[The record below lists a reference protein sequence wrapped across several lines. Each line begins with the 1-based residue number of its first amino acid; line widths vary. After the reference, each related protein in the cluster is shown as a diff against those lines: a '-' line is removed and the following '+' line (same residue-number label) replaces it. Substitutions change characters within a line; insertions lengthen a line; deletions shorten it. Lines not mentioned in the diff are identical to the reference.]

1 MNAFID
7 AAINRSR
14 TSLLILAMIVAAGL
28 VARSAIPV
36 ASQPDVQ
43 VPFFVVTIIH
53 EGISP
58 EDAER
63 LLIMPTEIELRGV
76 EGVKEFTSYASEG
89 AGTVMVEFEA
99 EYDLDQALLDV
110 REAVDRAR
118 PEMPST
124 AEEPFV
130 QETSFIEYPILQINL
145 VGEDVPE
152 RVLYNLAIDL
162 RDAIETVPEVL
173 KAPIQGHREELL
185 EAVID
190 PNQLETYQISNEE
203 LINTIVR
210 NNRLIPAGSIDTGE
224 GRFAVKVPSVI
235 EEARDIFDLPIR
247 ATEDTVVTLDDVATI
262 RRTFKD
268 RTSYARVN
276 GTTTI
281 SLSIIKRANANII
294 DTIDAVRRAVEAR
307 REYLPRQ
314 VELFYSQDQAPGAL
328 RQVVELQ
335 GNIFTALA
343 LVMVLVVAAMGFRS
357 GVIVGLAIPVSF
369 LFSLIFIYLL
379 GFTFNFMVM
388 FGMLLGLGMLIDGA
402 IVVTEYA
409 DRKMT
414 EGFDARS
421 AYALSAKRMFWPV
434 TASVA
439 TTLAAFLP
447 LMFWPGSSGQF
458 MRYLPITVFA
468 VLSGSLLYALVLGP
482 VLGSIFG
489 KAGARDPHAMETLR
503 QLEEGDPTKLD
514 SITGW
519 YARLLSHATRYALV
533 TLALTLTVVF
543 TVFWAYGRYSSGVV
557 YFSDTEPEM
566 ASLSVRARGNLSADE
581 INRLVL
587 EVEEQV
593 LEVSG
598 IKDSNVHTK
607 LPGGMSAG
615 GGMGPMSGGGGFD
628 VVGQIYLE
636 FHPENERDRTAT
648 DILEELRARTDE
660 FAGIVVEFQEMDY
673 GPPEGK
679 PIEIEFASYDKDL
692 LEPAVARVMEYL
704 QTQVMGL
711 RDIEDTRS
719 LPGIEWKLTVDRAQA
734 AVYGAD
740 VLQVGVAVQLVTNGV
755 KVGEYRPDKSD
766 DAVDIRVRYPTEARG
781 ISALDELKISTSKGI
796 VPISNFVRREA
807 APNVDTIQRSNGIPV
822 EYIRANVAPNVLA
835 DDKVQEIQAWL
846 QNQVFDPQLQIH
858 FRGTNED
865 QAEAL
870 TFVLFAFVMSLVLM
884 FILLV
889 TQFNSFYQSTLI
901 LFAVVLS
908 TAGVL
913 VGLLV
918 MQATF
923 SVILTGV
930 GIVALAGIVVNN
942 NIVLIDTYN
951 HLRKEHPDLDY
962 ISLIVRTGAQRF
974 RPVML
979 TTVTTVFGLLPLAA
993 NLSIDLINREII
1005 YGGMMSSFWVPLSQ
1019 AIVSG
1024 LTFATLLTLVC
1035 TPALLA
1041 LPHQLHA
1048 VSDSVKQ
1055 RLGFKHKVPA

>member
-28 VARSAIPV
+28 AARSAIPV

-43 VPFFVVTIIH
+43 VPFFVITIIH

-118 PEMPST
+118 PEMPSS

-145 VGEDVPE
+145 VGENVPE

-162 RDAIETVPEVL
+162 RDAIEGVPSVL
-173 KAPIQGHREELL
+173 KAPIQGHREEVL

-247 ATEDTVVTLDDVATI
+247 ATEDTVVTLNDVATV

-276 GTTTI
+276 GNTTI
-281 SLSIIKRANANII
+281 SLGIIKRANANII
-294 DTIDAVRRAVEAR
+294 GTIDAVRAVVEAR
-307 REYLPRQ
+307 REFLPRQ

-357 GVIVGLAIPVSF
+357 GVIVGLGIPVSF

-434 TASVA
+434 TASTA

-447 LMFWPGSSGQF
+447 LMFWPGDGGQF

-468 VLSGSLLYALVLGP
+468 VLSGSLLYALVFGP

-489 KAGARDPHAMETLR
+489 KAGARDAHAMETLK

-519 YARLLSHATRYALV
+519 YARLLSYATRYAIV
-533 TLALTLTVVF
+533 TLSLTLVVVF
-543 TVFWAYGRYSSGVV
+543 TAFWAYGRYSSGLV

-566 ASLSVRARGNLSADE
+566 ASLSVKARGNLSADE

-598 IKDSNVHTK
+598 IKGSNVHTQ
-607 LPGGMSAG
+607 LPGGMSSG

-636 FHPENERDRTAT
+636 FHPENERDRSAT
-648 DILEELRARTDE
+648 DILEELRARTSE
-660 FAGIVVEFQEMDY
+660 FAGIVVEYQEMEY
-673 GPPEGK
+673 GPSEGK

-692 LEPAVARVMEYL
+692 LEPAVARVIEYM
-704 QTQVMGL
+704 QTQMVGL

-719 LPGIEWKLTVDRAQA
+719 LPGIEWKLSVDRAQA

-740 VLQVGVAVQLVTNGV
+740 VSQVGIAVQLVTNGV

-870 TFVLFAFVMSLVLM
+870 TFVSFAFIMSLVLM

-913 VGLLV
+913 LGLLV

-951 HLRKEHPDLDY
+951 HLCKEHPDLDY